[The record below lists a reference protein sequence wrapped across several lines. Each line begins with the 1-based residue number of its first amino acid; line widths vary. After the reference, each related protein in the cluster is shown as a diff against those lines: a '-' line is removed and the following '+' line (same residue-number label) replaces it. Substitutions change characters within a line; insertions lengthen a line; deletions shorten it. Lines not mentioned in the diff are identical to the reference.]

1 MQSQRQQLQGP
12 LLDAVFPLSEQY
24 QRRFPNVM
32 LGDNYSVQGF
42 LSDATLEQSQ
52 QLQKILPDTRCVG
65 SHPAQGLPLAQRSQ
79 PQEMITS
86 DILPLTQQAWGPL
99 SAVAYKDTQRVHTHR
114 LHQHRELSHVLQAN
128 QLKYL

>member
-1 MQSQRQQLQGP
+1 
-12 LLDAVFPLSEQY
+12 
-24 QRRFPNVM
+24 M

-79 PQEMITS
+79 PQEMLTS

-99 SAVAYKDTQRVHTHR
+99 SAVAYKDTQPLQRCVYPPTP
-114 LHQHRELSHVLQAN
+114 LTQGTVHVLQAN
-128 QLKYL
+128 QLKYLCD